1 MMTAADGNFDDFQS
15 EFAEMTITFR
25 RAISKLQYELSM
37 QVSDTTPLY
46 TYKLTIPAQL
56 DLLAQGE
63 WLASQAEMGDLGEIT
78 ALEFDYL
85 DSFYQLAKA
94 IVGPSF
100 E

>member
-1 MMTAADGNFDDFQS
+1 MTAADDFQS

-25 RAISKLQYELSM
+25 RAIAKLQYQLEIPL
-37 QVSDTTPLY
+37 SDTTPLY
-46 TYKLTIPAQL
+46 TYQLTIPSQL

-63 WLASQAEMGDLGEIT
+63 WLASQAEMGDIGEIT

-94 IVGPSF
+94 IAGPSF